1 MTISEED
8 IKKVRQEIIDN
19 KRPRYL
25 YKYRSIESAIAFLK
39 NSSIYF
45 SNYKEFNDPFE
56 SACKKKLD
64 FTPKEYFDAFQRV
77 GKNFFASAIK
87 AEEIRLG
94 YVDGKDLLKRSTEEI
109 LKGFAYF
116 CMAKEPDNILMWSH
130 YADSHKGVCFKFD
143 LLQDLDTF
151 LITVPVDY
159 NSEYPEFDT
168 LNGNPG
174 VNIITRKS
182 SDWAY
187 EHEHRTIKIRAHG
200 LHTIKKNVLVEVI
213 FGCRT
218 SEEDKKRIREFANS
232 NGFNSVSFSEAVVNP
247 EAYKLDIQPYNFS
260 KL

>member
-87 AEEIRLG
+87 AEEIRFG

-200 LHTIKKNVLVEVI
+200 LHTIKKDVLVEVI

-232 NGFNSVSFSEAVVNP
+232 NGFNSVFFSEAMTNP
-247 EAYKLDIQPYNFS
+247 EAYKLDIQPCNFS
-260 KL
+260 N